1 MFDAL
6 IIVFLTSAVPAVQTV
21 AATAPA
27 PAKEKLVCRRD
38 VVTGSMVTFK
48 KRCMTRRDW
57 ARTTEASQKFG
68 QDLQDQLRNNPNGS

>member
-1 MFDAL
+1 MFEAL
-6 IIVFLTSAVPAVQTV
+6 ITIFL
-21 AATAPA
+21 ATAA
-27 PAKEKLVCRRD
+27 PASTAVATPTAPPEKLVCRRD

-48 KRCMTRRDW
+48 KRCMTKRDW